1 MNNDLSHLEE
11 LLSNRK
17 IVRSYKKVNF
27 DTEPLKN
34 IASYSIK
41 IPTAGFSR
49 GIEIIQVF
57 NTETIDEI
65 SNLFHEQ
72 KYIEEGKD
80 PWISNSVALFF
91 ILLNEDAYHQRYSK
105 SDKAKAVNSKDWDVP
120 YWFVDAGASMMNS
133 MLLIEE
139 KGLSSG
145 FLGLHNTDRKEVNK
159 LLNRKRVGNNISNCI
174 NGNSWSSYQS
184 EIKLFLKMKFF
195 NSLNLYST
203 NKTSIR
209 E

>member
-105 SDKAKAVNSKDWDVP
+105 SDKAKAINSKDWDVP
-120 YWFVDAGASMMNS
+120 YWFVDAGASMMNC

-145 FLGLHNTDRKEVNK
+145 FMGLHNTDRKEVNK
-159 LLNRKRVGNNISNCI
+159 LLNIPENYLVIGLITAGVQNESIITKSK
-174 NGNSWSSYQS
+174 
-184 EIKLFLKMKFF
+184 EIKRKKLVHYEKF
-195 NSLNLYST
+195 S
-203 NKTSIR
+203 K
-209 E
+209 

>member
-1 MNNDLSHLEE
+1 MNNALSHLEE

-27 DTEPLKN
+27 DTESLKN

-57 NTETIDEI
+57 NTETIDKI
-65 SNLFHEQ
+65 SNLFHER

-80 PWISNSVALFF
+80 PWISHSVALFF
-91 ILLNEDAYHQRYSK
+91 ILLNEGAYHQRYSK

-120 YWFVDAGASMMNS
+120 YWFVDAGASMMNC

-145 FLGLHNTDRKEVNK
+145 FMGLHNTDRKEVNK
-159 LLNRKRVGNNISNCI
+159 LLNIPENYLVIGLITAGVQNESIITKSK
-174 NGNSWSSYQS
+174 
-184 EIKLFLKMKFF
+184 EIKRKKLIHNEKF
-195 NSLNLYST
+195 S
-203 NKTSIR
+203 K
-209 E
+209 

>member
-49 GIEIIQVF
+49 GIEVIQVF

-139 KGLSSG
+139 RGLSSG
-145 FLGLHNTDRKEVNK
+145 FMGIHNTDRKEVNK
-159 LLNRKRVGNNISNCI
+159 LLNIPENYLVIGLITAGVENDSTTTKSN
-174 NGNSWSSYQS
+174 
-184 EIKLFLKMKFF
+184 EIKRKKLVHYEKF
-195 NSLNLYST
+195 S
-203 NKTSIR
+203 K
-209 E
+209 

>member
-57 NTETIDEI
+57 NTETIDKI
-65 SNLFHEQ
+65 SNLFHER

-120 YWFVDAGASMMNS
+120 YWFVDAGASMMNC

-145 FLGLHNTDRKEVNK
+145 FMGLHNTDRKEVNK
-159 LLNRKRVGNNISNCI
+159 LLNIPENYLVIGLITAGVQNESIITKSK
-174 NGNSWSSYQS
+174 
-184 EIKLFLKMKFF
+184 EIKRKKLIHNEKF
-195 NSLNLYST
+195 S
-203 NKTSIR
+203 K
-209 E
+209 

>member
-17 IVRSYKKVNF
+17 IVRSYKKVKF

-145 FLGLHNTDRKEVNK
+145 FMGLHNTDRKEVNK
-159 LLNRKRVGNNISNCI
+159 LLNIPENYLVIELITAGVENDSIITKSK
-174 NGNSWSSYQS
+174 
-184 EIKLFLKMKFF
+184 EIKRKKLVHYEKF
-195 NSLNLYST
+195 S
-203 NKTSIR
+203 K
-209 E
+209 

>member
-1 MNNDLSHLEE
+1 MNNALSHLEE

-27 DTEPLKN
+27 DNESLKN

-57 NTETIDEI
+57 NTETIDKI
-65 SNLFHEQ
+65 SNLFHER

-120 YWFVDAGASMMNS
+120 YWFVDAGASMMNC

-145 FLGLHNTDRKEVNK
+145 FMGLHNTDRKEVNK
-159 LLNRKRVGNNISNCI
+159 LLNIPENYLVIGLITAGVQNESIITKSK
-174 NGNSWSSYQS
+174 
-184 EIKLFLKMKFF
+184 EIKRKKLIHNEKF
-195 NSLNLYST
+195 S
-203 NKTSIR
+203 K
-209 E
+209 

>member
-57 NTETIDEI
+57 NTETIDKI
-65 SNLFHEQ
+65 SNLFHER

-105 SDKAKAVNSKDWDVP
+105 SDKAKAGLMQIHSKSLQSKMESKPSKQDK
-120 YWFVDAGASMMNS
+120 A
-133 MLLIEE
+133 
-139 KGLSSG
+139 K
-145 FLGLHNTDRKEVNK
+145 K
-159 LLNRKRVGNNISNCI
+159 LCI
-174 NGNSWSSYQS
+174 VAR
-184 EIKLFLKMKFF
+184 
-195 NSLNLYST
+195 NLPVQT
-203 NKTSIR
+203 
-209 E
+209 

>member
-57 NTETIDEI
+57 NTETIYEI

-139 KGLSSG
+139 RGLSSG
-145 FLGLHNTDRKEVNK
+145 FMGIHNTDRKEVNK
-159 LLNRKRVGNNISNCI
+159 LLNIPENYLVIGLITAGVENDSTTTKSN
-174 NGNSWSSYQS
+174 
-184 EIKLFLKMKFF
+184 EIKRKKLVHYEKF
-195 NSLNLYST
+195 S
-203 NKTSIR
+203 K
-209 E
+209 